1 MRRVGAPG
9 WTGGHEA
16 SSTARLMAVQRGLES
31 SRPDRSRLFLD
42 PLAPSFVGPG
52 WRMALAAAHVGIV
65 RKAIEAVY
73 DLVGG
78 PGPRASAVA
87 RTRFIDD
94 TIEELAP
101 SLAQVVI
108 LGAGYDSR
116 PYRMPCLS
124 GCDVFEVDH
133 PDTQATKRSLLA
145 GAGKMLP
152 DHVTFVPVDFE
163 TDDLAK
169 ALLAAGYR
177 TDTPGFF
184 LWEGVTQY
192 LSPDAVDSTLA
203 VIREI
208 SQAGSYLVFTY
219 VDNAVIGGNSEKFP
233 EAEKWLRGV
242 RSRGEP
248 WVSGIAPA
256 DVARFLRDRGFL
268 LTEDIS
274 TAEAGIRYFDPLGRH
289 DRGSGLYRVA
299 VAFVA
304 QR

>member
-1 MRRVGAPG
+1 MRRVGASSRLG
-9 WTGGHEA
+9 AREA

-31 SRPDRSRLFLD
+31 SRPHRSRLFMD
-42 PLAPSFVGPG
+42 ALAPSFVGRG
-52 WRMALAAAHVGIV
+52 WRIALAAADVGIA

-73 DLVGG
+73 DLVAG
-78 PGPRASAVA
+78 PGPRASAIA

-101 SLAQVVI
+101 SLAQLVI
-108 LGAGYDSR
+108 LGAGYDCR

-145 GAGKMLP
+145 GAGRVLP
-152 DHVTFVPVDFE
+152 DHVRFVPVDFE
-163 TDDLAK
+163 TDDLAG
-169 ALLAAGYR
+169 ALLASGYR
-177 TDTPGFF
+177 TDKPGFF

-192 LSPDAVDSTLA
+192 LSPEAVDCTLA
-203 VIREI
+203 VIREL
-208 SQAGSYLVFTY
+208 SQAGSYLIFTY
-219 VDNAVIGGNSEKFP
+219 VDNAVIGGSSERFP

-242 RSRGEP
+242 SRRGEP
-248 WVSGIAPA
+248 WVFGIAPRDA
-256 DVARFLRDRGFL
+256 AQFLRDRGFA

-304 QR
+304 RR